1 MCAIG
6 SEHIDSMVF
15 GRYISKATAKSVVG
29 GRSPKVT
36 EAHNRAQSGFFVR
49 DALSHLSMVDWV
61 GEPKGSPG
69 SSVTGTANPAQ
80 FTTSQSFA
88 ALGGESLKLTE
99 EAAIMAT
106 IPAEV
111 APAIQVVRGQA
122 VTSSIDVSEY
132 FHKRHDDVLKR
143 IRNLDCST
151 EFTARNFAASEYTD
165 TSGRKLPC
173 YLITRDGFAFLAMGF
188 TGKRAAA
195 FKEAYISAFNEME
208 QTLKSP
214 LVSYNLSSA
223 KYNLNTAL
231 WNLDAVDKAWE
242 QSLRPMLVA
251 ANSPLAGDLHDHIKD
266 TLICLHLIQQSM
278 GGDK

>member
-1 MCAIG
+1 MCAIS

-15 GRYISKATAKSVVG
+15 GRYISKATATSVARIGVL
-29 GRSPKVT
+29 KVT

-49 DALSHLSMVDWV
+49 DALSHLSMVGWA

-69 SSVTGTANPAQ
+69 SSVTGYANPVQ
-80 FTTSQSFA
+80 FTTSQIGVC
-88 ALGGESLKLTE
+88 GGECKKLTE

-106 IPAEV
+106 TPTEV
-111 APAIQVVRGQA
+111 APAIQVVNGQA
-122 VTSSIDVSEY
+122 VTSSLAVAEY
-132 FHKRHDDVLKR
+132 FHKQHKNVIQKIQTLE
-143 IRNLDCST
+143 CSHRFT
-151 EFTARNFAASEYTD
+151 ELNFQPSEYTD

-214 LVSYNLSSA
+214 QVSCNLSSA

-251 ANSPLAGDLHDHIKD
+251 VNSPLAGNLHDHIKD

>member
-1 MCAIG
+1 MCAIS

-15 GRYISKATAKSVVG
+15 GRYISKTTAKSVVG

-36 EAHNRAQSGFFVR
+36 QAHNRAQSGFFVR

-61 GEPKGSPG
+61 GEPKGSPD
-69 SSVTGTANPAQ
+69 SWVTGTANPAQ

-88 ALGGESLKLTE
+88 ALGGELQEITQ

-106 IPAEV
+106 IPTET
-111 APAIQVVRGQA
+111 APVIQVVNGHA
-122 VTSSIDVSEY
+122 VTTSLDLAHY
-132 FHKRHDDVLKR
+132 FNKRHDNVIQKIKALE
-143 IRNLDCST
+143 CSPS
-151 EFTARNFAASEYTD
+151 FAALNFQASEYTD
-165 TSGRKLPC
+165 ISGRKLPC

-195 FKEAYISAFNEME
+195 FKEAYISAFNDME
-208 QTLKSP
+208 RTLKSP
-214 LVSYNLSSA
+214 QVSCNLSSA

-251 ANSPLAGDLHDHIKD
+251 VNSPLAGNLHDHIKD

>member
-1 MCAIG
+1 MCAIS

-15 GRYISKATAKSVVG
+15 GRYISKATAKSVAGIGVL
-29 GRSPKVT
+29 KVT
-36 EAHNRAQSGFFVR
+36 QAHNRAQSGFFVR
-49 DALSHLSMVDWV
+49 DALSHLSMVGWA
-61 GEPKGSPG
+61 GEPKGSPD
-69 SSVTGTANPAQ
+69 SWVTGYANPAQ
-80 FTTSQSFA
+80 FTTSQIGVC
-88 ALGGESLKLTE
+88 GGELYKITQ

-106 IPAEV
+106 IPTET
-111 APAIQVVRGQA
+111 APVIQVVNGHA
-122 VTSSIDVSEY
+122 VTTSLDLAHY
-132 FHKRHDDVLKR
+132 FNKRHDNVIQKIKTLE
-143 IRNLDCST
+143 CSPS
-151 EFTARNFAASEYTD
+151 FAALNFQASEYTD
-165 TSGRKLPC
+165 ISGRKLPC

-208 QTLKSP
+208 RTLKSP
-214 LVSYNLSSA
+214 QVSCNLSSA

-251 ANSPLAGDLHDHIKD
+251 VNSPLAGNLHDHIKD

>member
-15 GRYISKATAKSVVG
+15 GRYISKATAKSVAG
-29 GRSPKVT
+29 ICTPKAT
-36 EAHNRAQSGFFVR
+36 KAHNRAQSGFFVR

-61 GEPKGSPG
+61 GEPKGSPVSLVAG
-69 SSVTGTANPAQ
+69 SANPAQ
-80 FTTSQSFA
+80 FTTNQRFA
-88 ALGGESLKLTE
+88 PLGGELQEITK

-106 IPAEV
+106 TPTEV
-111 APAIQVVRGQA
+111 APVIQVVNGQA
-122 VTSSIDVSEY
+122 VTLSLAVAEY
-132 FHKRHDDVLKR
+132 FHKRHADV
-143 IRNLDCST
+143 IRKIESLECSP
-151 EFTARNFAASEYTD
+151 EFNQRNFALVEYTD
-165 TSGRKLPC
+165 PKGEKRPA
-173 YLITRDGFAFLAMGF
+173 YQITRDGFAFLAMGF

-214 LVSYNLSSA
+214 QVSCNLSSA

>member
-1 MCAIG
+1 MCAIS

-15 GRYISKATAKSVVG
+15 GRYISKTTAKSVVG
-29 GRSPKVT
+29 ICTPEFKT
-36 EAHNRAQSGFFVR
+36 AHNRAQSGFFMR
-49 DALSHLSMVDWV
+49 YALSRLSMVGWV

-69 SSVTGTANPAQ
+69 SVLTGSANPAQ
-80 FTTSQSFA
+80 FTTSQRFA
-88 ALGGESLKLTE
+88 PLGGELYKLKT

-106 IPAEV
+106 IPTEV
-111 APAIQVVRGQA
+111 APAIQVVNGQA
-122 VTSSIDVSEY
+122 VTSSLAVAEC
-132 FHKRHDDVLKR
+132 FCKLHKDVLTKISR
-143 IRNLDCST
+143 LECST
-151 EFTARNFAASEYTD
+151 EFTERNFTPSEYTD

-214 LVSYNLSSA
+214 QVSCNLSSA

>member
-1 MCAIG
+1 MCAIS

-15 GRYISKATAKSVVG
+15 GRYISKTTAKSVVG
-29 GRSPKVT
+29 ICTPEFKT
-36 EAHNRAQSGFFVR
+36 AHNRAQSGFFMR
-49 DALSHLSMVDWV
+49 YALSRLSMVGWV

-69 SSVTGTANPAQ
+69 SVLTGSANPAQ
-80 FTTSQSFA
+80 FTTSQRFA
-88 ALGGESLKLTE
+88 PLGGELYKLKT

-106 IPAEV
+106 IPTEV
-111 APAIQVVRGQA
+111 APAIQVVNGQA
-122 VTSSIDVSEY
+122 VTSSLAVAEC
-132 FHKRHDDVLKR
+132 FRKLHKDVLTKISR
-143 IRNLDCST
+143 LECST
-151 EFTARNFAASEYTD
+151 EFTERNFTPSEYTD

-214 LVSYNLSSA
+214 QVSCNLSSA

>member
-1 MCAIG
+1 MCAIS

-15 GRYISKATAKSVVG
+15 GRYISKATAKSVAGIGVL
-29 GRSPKVT
+29 KVT
-36 EAHNRAQSGFFVR
+36 QAHNRAQSGFFVR
-49 DALSHLSMVDWV
+49 DALSHLSMVGWA
-61 GEPKGSPG
+61 GEPKGSPD
-69 SSVTGTANPAQ
+69 SWVTGYANPAQ
-80 FTTSQSFA
+80 FTTSQIGVC
-88 ALGGESLKLTE
+88 GGELYKITQ

-106 IPAEV
+106 IPTET
-111 APAIQVVRGQA
+111 APVIQVVNGHA
-122 VTSSIDVSEY
+122 VTTSLDLAHY
-132 FHKRHDDVLKR
+132 FNKRHDNVIQKIKTLE
-143 IRNLDCST
+143 CSPS
-151 EFTARNFAASEYTD
+151 FAALNFQASEYTD
-165 TSGRKLPC
+165 ISGRKLPC

-214 LVSYNLSSA
+214 QTSCNLSSA

-266 TLICLHLIQQSM
+266 TLICLHRIQQSM

>member
-1 MCAIG
+1 MCAIS

-29 GRSPKVT
+29 ICTPEFKT
-36 EAHNRAQSGFFVR
+36 AHNRAQSGFFMR
-49 DALSHLSMVDWV
+49 YALSRLSMVGWV

-69 SSVTGTANPAQ
+69 SVLTGSANPAQ
-80 FTTSQSFA
+80 FTTSQRFA
-88 ALGGESLKLTE
+88 PLGGELYKLKT

-106 IPAEV
+106 IPTEV
-111 APAIQVVRGQA
+111 APAIQVVNGQA
-122 VTSSIDVSEY
+122 VTSSLAVAEC
-132 FHKRHDDVLKR
+132 FRKLHKDVLTKISR
-143 IRNLDCST
+143 LECST
-151 EFTARNFAASEYTD
+151 EFTERNFTPSEYTD

-214 LVSYNLSSA
+214 QVSCNLSSA

-242 QSLRPMLVA
+242 QRLRPMLVA

>member
-1 MCAIG
+1 MCAIS

-15 GRYISKATAKSVVG
+15 GRYISKATAKSVAGIGVL
-29 GRSPKVT
+29 KVT
-36 EAHNRAQSGFFVR
+36 QAHNRAQSGFFVR
-49 DALSHLSMVDWV
+49 DALSHLSMVGWA
-61 GEPKGSPG
+61 GEPKGSPD
-69 SSVTGTANPAQ
+69 SWVTGYANPAQ
-80 FTTSQSFA
+80 FTTSQIGVC
-88 ALGGESLKLTE
+88 GGELYKITQ

-106 IPAEV
+106 IPTET
-111 APAIQVVRGQA
+111 APVIQVVNGHA
-122 VTSSIDVSEY
+122 VTTSLDLAHY
-132 FHKRHDDVLKR
+132 FNKRHDNVIQKIKTLE
-143 IRNLDCST
+143 CSPS
-151 EFTARNFAASEYTD
+151 FAALNFQASEYTD
-165 TSGRKLPC
+165 ISGRKLPC

-195 FKEAYISAFNEME
+195 FKEAYISAFNKME

-214 LVSYNLSSA
+214 QVSCNLSSA

-251 ANSPLAGDLHDHIKD
+251 VNSPLAGNLHDHIKD